1 MFFNNMFVSNT
12 AITSNADEKFA
23 LEVALL
29 VECGRL
35 FCFVIFHSNR
45 LVLIVHVPSVA
56 CVIAA
61 RALELFG
68 EITVQQALRKWTD
81 SIYPPLARTIRG
93 GPAPPPPTRR
103 CENAADIS
111 ALEIERDIMRQQ
123 RPSVPAKH
131 WVQAHLNSYAP
142 SKSCLKW
149 PRVSRAGQQVLARRD

>member
-12 AITSNADEKFA
+12 ATTSNADENFA
-23 LEVALL
+23 LGVALL
-29 VECGRL
+29 VESGRL

-81 SIYPPLARTIRG
+81 SIYPPLARTTCG
-93 GPAPPPPTRR
+93 GPAPPPP
-103 CENAADIS
+103 D
-111 ALEIERDIMRQQ
+111 
-123 RPSVPAKH
+123 
-131 WVQAHLNSYAP
+131 
-142 SKSCLKW
+142 
-149 PRVSRAGQQVLARRD
+149 

>member
-1 MFFNNMFVSNT
+1 MS
-12 AITSNADEKFA
+12 
-23 LEVALL
+23 

-81 SIYPPLARTIRG
+81 SIYPPLARTTRG
-93 GPAPPPPTRR
+93 GPAPLPPTRR
-103 CENAADIS
+103 CENAADNSVLES
-111 ALEIERDIMRQQ
+111 AT
-123 RPSVPAKH
+123 S
-131 WVQAHLNSYAP
+131 
-142 SKSCLKW
+142 
-149 PRVSRAGQQVLARRD
+149 

>member
-35 FCFVIFHSNR
+35 FCFVIFHIIR

-68 EITVQQALRKWTD
+68 EITVQQALRKWID
-81 SIYPPLARTIRG
+81 SIYPPLARTTRG
-93 GPAPPPPTRR
+93 GPARPPRR
-103 CENAADIS
+103 GAVKTPQIS
-111 ALEIERDIMRQQ
+111 RR
-123 RPSVPAKH
+123 
-131 WVQAHLNSYAP
+131 
-142 SKSCLKW
+142 SKS
-149 PRVSRAGQQVLARRD
+149 STTS